1 MECFGTTDFDNNNRK
16 IDYNKRLFLI
26 DFKWS
31 VLGPLILITI
41 YNIIRDY
48 NKRSPLYIPTPLLAH
63 QDCSELP

>member
-1 MECFGTTDFDNNNRK
+1 MESFGTTDFDNNNRK

-41 YNIIRDY
+41 AERLIIINDY
-48 NKRSPLYIPTPLLAH
+48 F
-63 QDCSELP
+63 